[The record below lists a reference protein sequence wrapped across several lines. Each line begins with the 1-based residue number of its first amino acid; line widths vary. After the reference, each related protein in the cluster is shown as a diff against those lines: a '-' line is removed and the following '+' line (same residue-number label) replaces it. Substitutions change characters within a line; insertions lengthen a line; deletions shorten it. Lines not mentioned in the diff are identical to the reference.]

1 MKSDFDFQRFV
12 DIPDPFAEPADAIAP
27 PARELPAG
35 YGPTRSDVRAARMA
49 ALGGAF
55 AYEVLGLIL
64 LRTRP
69 DLASMPVWSLALGL
83 MIPAAAAGIALG
95 AATRTGDE
103 GLGEPVRRLAA
114 LAIGT
119 PVLFA
124 AATLLVA
131 PNSLASYTHDD
142 AFWQQARSCIVT
154 SAMLGAGPLL
164 LGAWAVRRA
173 FVAAA
178 RWRAA
183 ALGVACGALAAAML
197 SLVCPNGNAFHVL
210 VGHGTMMIV
219 MGLAGAIVGRWI
231 AA

>member
-1 MKSDFDFQRFV
+1 MKSDFDLQRFV
-12 DIPDPFAEPADAIAP
+12 DIPDPFADAAESIAP
-27 PARELPAG
+27 PPREFPSR
-35 YGPTRSDVRAARMA
+35 YGPTRSDVRATRMA

-55 AYEVLGLIL
+55 AYEVLGLML
-64 LRTRP
+64 LKTRP
-69 DLASMPVWSLALGL
+69 DLVSMPVWSIAVGL
-83 MIPAAAAGIALG
+83 MIPAAGAGIALG

-103 GLGEPVRRLAA
+103 GLGEPVGRVAA
-114 LAIGT
+114 LAIGA

-131 PNSLASYTHDD
+131 PNSLASYARDD

-164 LGAWAVRRA
+164 LGAWAARRA

-183 ALGVACGALAAAML
+183 ALGIACGALAAAML
-197 SLVCPNGNAFHVL
+197 SLVCPNGDAFHVL

-219 MGLAGAIVGRWI
+219 MGLAGALVGRRI
-231 AA
+231 GA